1 MTVCAEVSAALLLIE
16 YWTEDVSTV
25 AKTHQQPPPLLTHQ
39 KVNKAVWIVIILV
52 VIFLL
57 NIFGTL
63 ARHPKQKC
71 YSGHNIANNN

>member
-25 AKTHQQPPPLLTHQ
+25 RQPINSLLLLTHQ

-63 ARHPKQKC
+63 TRHPEQNR
-71 YSGHNIANNN
+71 YSKHNIANRN